1 MALACKL
8 RPVMRRHG
16 AGPPPDPDGVD
27 RQSGLVDGLRGR
39 ERPTPIRPRE
49 GVLTPCLAPLDPHDF
64 AIALSYCLIPM
75 LHLNELTYRI
85 EGRLLFDRATAAISA
100 GHKVGIV
107 GRNGSGKTTLLRL
120 ILGELQPDA
129 GGIRLPRATRIG
141 WVAQEA
147 PGGPESLLEFVLAA
161 DKERSRLMAEA
172 EIARDAA
179 RIAEIH
185 ERLNDVEAHAAPSR
199 AQRILAGLG
208 FDERAQQRSCAEFSG
223 GWRMRVALAAML
235 FTEPELLLLDEPT
248 NYLDLEGALWL
259 EDYLARYRHTVLIV
273 SHERELLNRA
283 VDSILHLSQG
293 KLTLYSGGYDRFE
306 EARRAKQRLDLKL
319 KKKQDDAR
327 RHIEAFIARFRAKA
341 SKASQAQS
349 RIKALA
355 RMQPIAEQIEESV
368 APVLIPNP
376 EQPLT
381 SPLIRLEGAAVGY
394 LPDVPVLSG
403 LDLRLD
409 ADDRI
414 GLLGANGNGK
424 STFAKLVCGRLQPIA
439 GKRHASNKIAVGYFA
454 QHQMED
460 LPPGKTPYQ
469 HMLDRMPEASEAQRR
484 ARLGRLG
491 FGISK
496 ADTKAQDLS
505 GGEKA
510 RLLLALAT
518 FHGPHLMI
526 LDEPTNHLDVDARE
540 ALVRALNDY
549 AGAVLIISHD
559 RHLLDA
565 CADRLWI
572 VRDGTVRS
580 YEGDIDQYRAQC
592 LAERGADPD
601 ARPGKGKAGAGRPT
615 AQNARRQAA
624 QSRADLAPLK
634 KALTTAEA
642 EVEHLTKR
650 IEAIDRDLAEGALYQ
665 RAPARAQA
673 LARERGGLL
682 RARSEAEARW
692 LAADEAYED
701 AKARSQGRGL
711 TLQPS

>member
-1 MALACKL
+1 
-8 RPVMRRHG
+8 
-16 AGPPPDPDGVD
+16 
-27 RQSGLVDGLRGR
+27 
-39 ERPTPIRPRE
+39 
-49 GVLTPCLAPLDPHDF
+49 
-64 AIALSYCLIPM
+64 M
-75 LHLNELTYRI
+75 LHLNDLTYRI
-85 EGRLLFDRATAAISA
+85 EGRLLLDKATAAISA
-100 GHKVGIV
+100 GHKVGLV

-129 GGIRLPRATRIG
+129 GAIRLPRATRIG

-147 PGGPESLLEFVLAA
+147 PGGPESLLECVLAA
-161 DKERSRLMAEA
+161 DKERTRLMAEA
-172 EIARDAA
+172 ETAREPA

-185 ERLNDVEAHAAPSR
+185 ERLNDIEAHAAPAR
-199 AQRILAGLG
+199 AARILAGLG
-208 FDERAQQRSCAEFSG
+208 FDEAAQRHPCAEFSG

-259 EDYLARYRHTVLIV
+259 EDYLADYRHTVLIV

-283 VDSILHLSQG
+283 VGSILHLSQG

-319 KKKQDDAR
+319 KKKQDDER
-327 RHIEAFIARFRAKA
+327 RHIEAFIARFKAKA

-349 RIKALA
+349 RIKSLA

-368 APVLIPNP
+368 APFLIPNP
-376 EQPLT
+376 AQPLT
-381 SPLIRLEGAAVGY
+381 SPLVRLEGAAVGY

-424 STFAKLVCGRLQPIA
+424 TTFAKLICGRLEAIA
-439 GKRHASNKIAVGYFA
+439 GQRYASSKIAVGYFA

-460 LPPGKTPYQ
+460 LPAGKTPYQ
-469 HMLDRMPEASEAQRR
+469 HMLDLMPEASEAQRR

-491 FGISK
+491 FSISK

-518 FHGPHLMI
+518 FYGPHLMI

-572 VRDGTVRS
+572 VRDGTVRP

-592 LAERGADPD
+592 LAERGANPD
-601 ARPGKGKAGAGRPT
+601 ARLAKPKAAAGRAT
-615 AQNARRQAA
+615 AQDARRQAA

-634 KALTTAEA
+634 KAVTTAEA
-642 EVEHLTKR
+642 EIERLSQR
-650 IEAIDRDLAEGALYQ
+650 IEAIDRDLADGALYQ
-665 RAPARAQA
+665 HDPARAQA
-673 LARERGGLL
+673 LARERGGLI
-682 RARSEAEARW
+682 RARAEAEACW
-692 LAADEAYED
+692 LVAGEAYEE
-701 AKARSQGRGL
+701 AKTRAQDRGL
-711 TLQPS
+711 TLLPS